1 MGDVTQSLM
10 SNAAERNESRQ
21 GASGSDVHGGLF
33 SRLLSGIGRMIGAG
47 HRDVGPQ
54 RQTGQGFAT
63 LSQASSGGGVQFPT
77 NHENKLVSDVT
88 DSLMYRA
95 REQRE
100 RRESPSGWGVGR
112 TNPLRS
118 ITPGIANHGFPQ
130 ASNNRGDNRES
141 DGGSI
146 LSRIAATLTDIKSI
160 LTTGHPGGALNN
172 LRGLTG
178 NSSGN
183 SPDHRNGFSRLAHHA
198 QNLGRLLVPRSAA
211 GGAAEGAG
219 AASGA
224 AAGAAEAGLSTT
236 AATVA
241 GLAGV
246 AGAAVLTGAA
256 LAKVPS
262 AMHGFA
268 NSLSSGQEYLKSF
281 NGKIAVAFG
290 QLQQSNNRLNFQ
302 QGRATA
308 DSVKALFKSEAR
320 YNEAVQPWKNE
331 WENIKN
337 ALSAGLNNSASDIIE
352 VVNKLLGVNIKI
364 EKNTRDPRD
373 APAWKGFL
381 SDVAEGKFAGKTR
394 KDR

>member
-10 SNAAERNESRQ
+10 SNAAERNEKRQ
-21 GASGSDVHGGLF
+21 AASGNDVHGGLF

-47 HRDVGPQ
+47 QRDAGPQ

-63 LSQASSGGGVQFPT
+63 LSQASSGGGAPFPA
-77 NHENKLVSDVT
+77 NHENKLVSNVT

-100 RRESPSGWGVGR
+100 RRESASGWGVGR

-118 ITPGIANHGFPQ
+118 MTQSLPDRGFPQ

-146 LSRIAATLTDIKSI
+146 LSRIAATLADIKSI
-160 LTTGHPGGALNN
+160 LLTGHPGGALNN
-172 LRGLTG
+172 LRGLAG
-178 NSSGN
+178 NVGSN
-183 SPDHRNGFSRLAHHA
+183 STDPRSGFSRLAHHA
-198 QNLGRLLVPRSAA
+198 GNLGRLLIPRS
-211 GGAAEGAG
+211 
-219 AASGA
+219 A
-224 AAGAAEAGLSTT
+224 AAGAAEGVAAG
-236 AATVA
+236 
-241 GLAGV
+241 GGV
-246 AGAAVLTGAA
+246 AGAAAAGLSATSATIVGLTGVAGAAALTGAA

-268 NSLSSGQEYLKSF
+268 SSLSSGQEYLKSF

-290 QLQQSNNRLNFQ
+290 QLQQSNNRLKFQ

-308 DSVKALFKSEAR
+308 DSVKRVLQSEER

-331 WENIKN
+331 WSNIKN
-337 ALSAGLNNSASDIIE
+337 VLSAGLNNSAAGIVE

-381 SDVAEGKFAGKTR
+381 SDVADGKFAGKVR
-394 KDR
+394 KGR